1 MGTISYFNR
10 IIKRPSLIFNENFL
24 LHPVSSLNT
33 SRQIINNNFDLVE
46 SVKRLTNES
55 DENIKKYYESISKN
69 LKLLDHLKSEF
80 AKLDEYVNRQYVN
93 SNFLKDNPA
102 THEEEESKRKKDLYK
117 IEIEMFTLDKNEN
130 LKLLDKEN
138 LGII

>member
-10 IIKRPSLIFNENFL
+10 IIKRPSLVFNENFL

-55 DENIKKYYESISKN
+55 DENIKKYYQSISKN
-69 LKLLDHLKSEF
+69 SKLLDHLNSEF
-80 AKLDEYVNRQYVN
+80 AKLDVPIHMCN
-93 SNFLKDNPA
+93 
-102 THEEEESKRKKDLYK
+102 
-117 IEIEMFTLDKNEN
+117 IEGHIKTSTLGELLPDSFGPEN
-130 LKLLDKEN
+130 L
-138 LGII
+138 

>member
-10 IIKRPSLIFNENFL
+10 IIKRPSLVFNENFL

-55 DENIKKYYESISKN
+55 DENIKKYYQSISKN
-69 LKLLDHLKSEF
+69 SKLVPCD
-80 AKLDEYVNRQYVN
+80 V
-93 SNFLKDNPA
+93 PA
-102 THEEEESKRKKDLYK
+102 P
-117 IEIEMFTLDKNEN
+117 
-130 LKLLDKEN
+130 
-138 LGII
+138 